1 MRNPPRSRPPETPP
15 AWEYTPARHRP
26 SPRPPPPARAA
37 TPARRADSRPTAPR
51 GEPSVPVI
59 THRMRR
65 VIMAGRPRH
74 VAGVKRDRAQQRV
87 HRALGQHE
95 QRGIP
100 AFAPAPRADPPRGI
114 AVDAP
119 VQSDLRHARAPRRHG
134 RTRPGPRQRR
144 RHLRPRRRE
153 SSRQK
158 IRVKHPRQVRL
169 LRHEGR
175 GRRAHKRRVVRV
187 HAVPGHAVRRRSPR
201 LDEPAAPRA
210 MRSSERPRPLDRA
223 HHDRRPGTAQPEPDG
238 FQRIAPPSPA

>member
-134 RTRPGPRQRR
+134 RARPGPRQRR
-144 RHLRPRRRE
+144 PHLRPRRRE
-153 SSRQK
+153 SPRQK
-158 IRVKHPRQVRL
+158 NPRQTPAAGPAVAP
-169 LRHEGR
+169 R
-175 GRRAHKRRVVRV
+175 GPRPPGTQAARCTGARSAGPRGPAPFAPPRRARRTTRD
-187 HAVPGHAVRRRSPR
+187 A
-201 LDEPAAPRA
+201 L
-210 MRSSERPRPLDRA
+210 
-223 HHDRRPGTAQPEPDG
+223 Q
-238 FQRIAPPSPA
+238 